1 MIFVVGMAVDI
12 ALIVNGRRYS
22 GFESMR
28 ATRTME
34 GLAGSFALEV
44 SDRWGD
50 DDGDPLPIVEEDA
63 CRVEIGEPGKPGT
76 VVIDG
81 YVDGVDI
88 DCDASNRRLSIT
100 GKDRAAALVE
110 CSATAQGAS
119 IKSGAAAGGGDID
132 PTRHSAESTKWIYTN
147 KNLAEFARDLAKPF
161 GVPVSIQPGLVVP
174 HFPKLIVHP
183 GDTAFEAL
191 KRAAEAAGVI
201 VMSDAQGGI
210 LITRAGTSRAT
221 QLTEGFNILRASV
234 KRDATNRYH
243 RYLISTQIPGS
254 DEASGEA
261 TQVQA
266 QAVDEDV
273 RRTHRTI
280 LIRPDKG
287 YNTADAR
294 RRADWEARIRAA
306 KSVMPSVTVQGWR
319 QPNGVLWPLN
329 ALVTVKAPRTI
340 RVDGEM
346 LISEVEYSIGPG
358 PGGQLTRMNLVRPDA
373 FEPEPQ
379 ATVSGGGAWD
389 ELAKGV

>member
-1 MIFVVGMAVDI
+1 MAVDL
-12 ALIVNGRRYS
+12 ALIVNGRRYQ
-22 GFESMR
+22 GFESIR
-28 ATRTME
+28 VTRTME

-63 CRVEIGEPGKPGT
+63 CRVEIGEPGKRGT

-81 YVDGVDI
+81 FVDGVDI
-88 DCDASNRRLSIT
+88 DADASNRRLSIT

-119 IKSGAAAGGGDID
+119 IKSGTAAGGGDID

-147 KNLAEFARDLAKPF
+147 VDIVAFANALAKPF
-161 GVPVSIQPGLVVP
+161 EVPVSLQPGLKTKIA
-174 HFPKLIVHP
+174 PKLIVHP

-201 VMSDAQGGI
+201 VMSDAAGGI

-221 QLTEGFNILRASV
+221 QLTEGFNILRAGV
-234 KRDATNRYH
+234 RRDATNRYH
-243 RYLISTQIPGS
+243 RYLISTQIPGT
-254 DEASGEA
+254 DEASGDA

-273 RRTHRTI
+273 RRTHRTL

-287 YNTADAR
+287 YNAADAR
-294 RRADWEARIRAA
+294 RRADWEARVRAA
-306 KSVMPSVTVQGWR
+306 KAVNPSITVQGWL
-319 QPNGVLWPLN
+319 QPNGTLWPLN
-329 ALVTVKAPRTI
+329 ALVTVKAPRMI

-358 PGGQLTRMNLVRPDA
+358 GQLTRLSVVRPDA
-373 FEPEPQ
+373 FLPEPQ
-379 ATVSGGGAWD
+379 ATVSGAGGWD
-389 ELAKGV
+389 ELARGV